1 MGLAAMTGL
10 RRRWHAAIRPRASCP
25 ARCAP
30 RGGPIGRD
38 PARDYGHGLF
48 GFIGSSLVQNW
59 VDDGRRGALGM

>member
-10 RRRWHAAIRPRASCP
+10 RRRWHASIRPRATWRV
-25 ARCAP
+25 RCAR
-30 RGGPIGRD
+30 RGGPIGRHA
-38 PARDYGHGLF
+38 ARDYGHGLF